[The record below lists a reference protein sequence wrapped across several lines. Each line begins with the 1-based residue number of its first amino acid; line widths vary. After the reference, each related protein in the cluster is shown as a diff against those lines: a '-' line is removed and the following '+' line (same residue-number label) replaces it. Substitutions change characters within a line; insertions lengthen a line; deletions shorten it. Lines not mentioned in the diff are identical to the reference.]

1 MSLYYNLDRGVI
13 MKRYLRN
20 MDMLS
25 PKENESLK
33 KHKVCVVGC
42 GGLGGY
48 VIEML
53 ARLGIGCITAI
64 DGDVFEETNLN
75 RQLFSSVNNLGQ
87 NKALAAKLRVNEINP
102 DVIVNSVDDYISEE
116 NYADILKGADVIVDA
131 VDDIKTRFL
140 LQRFAADLNIPLVHG
155 AISGWFGQVSTIM
168 PNDNTLNLIYKTDE
182 NLENSLGNPSFT
194 PALVAA
200 VEVSEVLKILIE
212 RGEILRYKLLL
223 IDTYTQN
230 YTVIKLKDK

>member
-1 MSLYYNLDRGVI
+1 
-13 MKRYLRN
+13 MKRYLKN
-20 MDMLS
+20 MEMLS
-25 PKENESLK
+25 LEENESLRK
-33 KHKVCVVGC
+33 CKVCVIGC

-53 ARLGIGCITAI
+53 ARLGIGYITAI

-75 RQLFSSVNNLGQ
+75 RQILSTMDNLGQ

-102 DVIVNSVDDYISEE
+102 DVIVNSVNSHISEE
-116 NYADILKGADVIVDA
+116 NYVDILKGHDVIVDA
-131 VDDIKTRFL
+131 VDDIKTRFS
-140 LQRFAADLNIPLVHG
+140 LQHFAKELNIPLVHG

-168 PNDNTLNLIYKTDE
+168 PNDNTLNLIYKSSE
-182 NLENSLGNPSFT
+182 KLENKLGNPSFT

-200 VEVSEVLKILIE
+200 VEVSEVVKLLIK

-230 YTVIKLKDK
+230 YSVVDLKSN

>member
-1 MSLYYNLDRGVI
+1 

-25 PKENESLK
+25 LEENESLRK
-33 KHKVCVVGC
+33 CKVCVVGC
-42 GGLGGY
+42 GGLGGN

-53 ARLGIGCITAI
+53 ARLGIGYITAI

-75 RQLFSSVNNLGQ
+75 RQILSTMDNFGQ

-102 DVIVNSVDDYISEE
+102 DVIVNSVNSHISEE
-116 NYADILKGADVIVDA
+116 NYVDILKGHDVIVDA
-131 VDDIKTRFL
+131 VDDIKTRFS
-140 LQRFAADLNIPLVHG
+140 LQHFAKELNIPLVHG

-168 PNDNTLNLIYKTDE
+168 PNDNTLNLIYKSSE
-182 NLENSLGNPSFT
+182 KLENKLGNPSFT

-200 VEVSEVLKILIE
+200 IEVSEVVKLLIK

-230 YTVIKLKDK
+230 YSVVDLKSN